1 MESKYKHF
9 ILLFIALLAVG
20 LVQYRHVTTP
30 NKVVTVYDTTLKVIR
45 DTVNPPQKVIH
56 VPYKVLKD
64 TFWVDTIRIPAD
76 TAAILAD
83 YFAKRVY
90 SDTLLNDSTALIAV
104 LDTIQFNR
112 RVGQRELKY
121 LNRLPRTITYQS
133 APSKWEIGAGIGY
146 GDGVQAGLYAKKGNI
161 MLSTSGKSI
170 TLYYKIWQ
178 HGN

>member
-1 MESKYKHF
+1 MESKYKQF

-20 LVQYRHVTTP
+20 LVQYRHVTAP
-30 NKVVTVYDTTLKVIR
+30 ERAVTVYDTTLKVIT

-56 VPYKVLKD
+56 VPYEVLKD
-64 TFWVDTIRIPAD
+64 TFWIDTIRIPAD

-90 SDTLLNDSTALIAV
+90 ADTLLNDSTALIAV
-104 LDTIQFNR
+104 SDTIQFNR
-112 RVGQRELKY
+112 RVGMRQLSY
-121 LNRLPRTITYQS
+121 INRLPRTVIYES
-133 APSKWEIGAGIGY
+133 DPSRWEIGAGIGY

-170 TLYYKIWQ
+170 TLYYKLWQ
-178 HGN
+178 QGR

>member
-1 MESKYKHF
+1 MESKYKQF

-30 NKVVTVYDTTLKVIR
+30 EKAITVYDTTLKVIR
-45 DTVNPPQKVIH
+45 DTVNPPQKVIP
-56 VPYKVLKD
+56 VPYKVIKD
-64 TFWVDTIRIPAD
+64 TFWVDTVRIQAD

-112 RVGQRELKY
+112 RVGTRQLRY
-121 LNRLPRTITYQS
+121 INRLPRTITYQS
-133 APSKWEIGAGIGY
+133 SPSKWEIGAGIGY

-161 MLSTSGKSI
+161 MLSTDGKSATI
-170 TLYYKIWQ
+170 YYKIWQ
-178 HGN
+178 HGH

>member
-1 MESKYKHF
+1 MESKYKQF

-20 LVQYRHVTTP
+20 LVQYRYVTAP
-30 NKVVTVYDTTLKVIR
+30 EKVVTTYDTTLKVIR
-45 DTVNPPQKVIH
+45 DTVNPPQKVIP
-56 VPYKVLKD
+56 VPYEVLRD
-64 TFWVDTIRIPAD
+64 TFWVDTVKIPAD

-104 LDTIQFNR
+104 SDTIQFNR
-112 RVGQRELKY
+112 MVGQRELRY
-121 LNRLPRTITYQS
+121 INRLPRAITYKS
-133 APSKWEIGAGIGY
+133 ANSKWEIGAGIGY

-161 MLSTSGKSI
+161 MLSTDGKSVTI
-170 TLYYKIWQ
+170 YYRIWQ

>member
-30 NKVVTVYDTTLKVIR
+30 ERAVTVYDTTLKVIR
-45 DTVNPPQKVIH
+45 DTVNPPQKVIP
-56 VPYKVLKD
+56 VPYEVLRD
-64 TFWVDTIRIPAD
+64 TFWVDTVKIPAD

-90 SDTLLNDSTALIAV
+90 ADTLLNDSTALIAV

-121 LNRLPRTITYQS
+121 INRLPRVITYRS
-133 APSKWEIGAGIGY
+133 APSIEL
-146 GDGVQAGLYAKKGNI
+146 V
-161 MLSTSGKSI
+161 S
-170 TLYYKIWQ
+170 
-178 HGN
+178 